1 MSVLTLLVVVLPI
14 IICTL
19 LGVIGQNNKNDE
31 TVAVNV
37 INQQELALI
46 EQPLSPAPSPLTTGE
61 GNEIWRQV
69 GLGIAWLN
77 SAEAYANSLSL
88 SRDGTTIATGQ
99 FDAGSAQAGGQVNV
113 FRYDD
118 SSGLWKPLGQ
128 TIISGRSVGRFGYSV
143 SLNEDGTVLAIGDAD
158 DGSESTGLVIV
169 FEFLNEM
176 WVQLGEDIHGG
187 EPDRFA
193 GRSVALSDDGLM
205 LALDV
210 QITSRQPGPPNF
222 VRVYRYNGNIWEQI
236 GQDVFGETASISD
249 TFSLSLS
256 GDGRTFAIAAVVP
269 GFGYL
274 KTYTLNE
281 QGTWGL
287 QGEIKPNGE
296 ESIGLSVSLSG
307 DGTSLATG
315 IYQFQSS
322 NLVRIFKF
330 ANGAWS
336 QSGSDI
342 DTKGSNAARRM
353 TLSMSTNGTT
363 VAIGPQDDTSYGR
376 VHSYDVNKQQWS
388 QIGENIKADPL
399 KTTGFQLQSISLSGA
414 GSRVAVFGPSA
425 DKVKVYDDQSTA
437 P

>member
-14 IICTL
+14 VICTM
-19 LGVIGQNNKNDE
+19 LGVIRTNNKNDE
-31 TVAVNV
+31 KITESESM
-37 INQQELALI
+37 INQQELANPDVLA
-46 EQPLSPAPSPLTTGE
+46 LTDAASPLTTGE
-61 GNEIWRQV
+61 RNDMWRQV
-69 GLGIAWLN
+69 GEGITWLN
-77 SAEAYANSLSL
+77 SAEADANSLSL
-88 SRDGTTIATGQ
+88 SRDGTTVAIGQ
-99 FDAGSAQAGGQVNV
+99 FDVGSAQAGGQVNV
-113 FRYDD
+113 YHYDV

-128 TIISGRSVGRFGYSV
+128 TIKSDKPVGRFGYSV

-158 DGSESTGLVIV
+158 DGTESTGRVLV
-169 FEFLNEM
+169 FEFLNEK
-176 WVQLGEDIHGG
+176 WVQLGEAINGG

-193 GRSVALSDDGLM
+193 GKSVALSDDGLM

-222 VRVYRYNGNIWEQI
+222 VRVYRYNGNTWAQV
-236 GQDVFGETASISD
+236 GQDVFGEAATLSD

-256 GDGRTFAIAAVVP
+256 GNGTIFVISAVVP
-269 GFGYL
+269 EFGYL

-281 QGTWGL
+281 QETWDL

-315 IYQFQSS
+315 IHPFQSS

-330 ANGAWS
+330 VNGSWS

-342 DTKGSNAARRM
+342 DTKGANAARRM

-363 VAIGPQDDTSYGR
+363 VAIGPQDDTPYGS
-376 VHSYDVNKQQWS
+376 VHSYDANTQEWPK
-388 QIGENIKADPL
+388 IGENIDADPL
-399 KTTGFQLQSISLSGA
+399 TTTGFQL
-414 GSRVAVFGPSA
+414 
-425 DKVKVYDDQSTA
+425 
-437 P
+437 